1 MTWQRCLDNLFC
13 GTYSFFLLQ
22 TQLVGVKL
30 TWLVGWATKCKS
42 SKFQRRLV
50 NLYTNGLQILKGQ
63 DLYKSPKTSL
73 KLDYHKY
80 VFCLHSFIPYFLLLV
95 FGILGH
101 FSCMIFFPVF
111 CNKDYVIFSF
121 SWLRHQKWPKMKNG
135 MNEKIDYRYIS
146 CLSLHPTSN
155 SETTIFMNLIF
166 LFYFGFVV
174 PVATWL

>member
-80 VFCLHSFIPYFLLLV
+80 VFCLHLFRSSHIFFFWFLV
-95 FGILGH
+95 FWVTLVAW
-101 FSCMIFFPVF
+101 FSFRFLCLAHLALQNV
-111 CNKDYVIFSF
+111 NKDYVIFSF
-121 SWLRHQKWPKMKNG
+121 SWLRHQKWPKTK
-135 MNEKIDYRYIS
+135 NEKWDERK
-146 CLSLHPTSN
+146 N
-155 SETTIFMNLIF
+155 
-166 LFYFGFVV
+166 
-174 PVATWL
+174 WL